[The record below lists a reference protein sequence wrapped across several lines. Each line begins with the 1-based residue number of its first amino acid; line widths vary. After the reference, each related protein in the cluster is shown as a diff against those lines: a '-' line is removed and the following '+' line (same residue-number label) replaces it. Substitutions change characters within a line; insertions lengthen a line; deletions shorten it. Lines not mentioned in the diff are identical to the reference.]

1 MFEFLQANWFWLL
14 LGAGVIWLLFRQ
26 GGCGMGS
33 HGSHG
38 SESSQ
43 TKAASSGEEHGTHA
57 EGQPGKHRRR
67 RAGRGCC

>member
-1 MFEFLQANWFWLL
+1 MLEFLQAYWFWLL
-14 LGAGVIWLLFRQ
+14 LGAGAVWFMFRQ

-43 TKAASSGEEHGTHA
+43 RTTASDNGHAGHGEEQSVRSTT
-57 EGQPGKHRRR
+57 RRSR
-67 RAGRGCC
+67 HGCC